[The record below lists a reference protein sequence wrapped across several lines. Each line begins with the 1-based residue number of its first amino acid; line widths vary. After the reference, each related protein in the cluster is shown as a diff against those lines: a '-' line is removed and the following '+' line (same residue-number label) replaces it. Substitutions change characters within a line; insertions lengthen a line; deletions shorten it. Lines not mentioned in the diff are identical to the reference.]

1 VGEHLCV
8 ATCAA
13 LGNIAGKFY
22 RTRTALSPVMDGR
35 ARLARCTR
43 RAPDHTAVNANACS
57 WAPFGDFWM
66 FMIPDRRSRHTG
78 VAVGSGGR
86 DHPITRSSP
95 SRRLRRTS
103 SSSCTK
109 RLWLAVTHSERPR
122 AVGRGRGVLALWIHD
137 PLLLALGDSPRVREE
152 AEPLESGAGLGLEA
166 IFGNHVDLD
175 DFC

>member
-1 VGEHLCV
+1 MLVGSV
-8 ATCAA
+8 
-13 LGNIAGKFY
+13 
-22 RTRTALSPVMDGR
+22 
-35 ARLARCTR
+35 R
-43 RAPDHTAVNANACS
+43 RFLDVHDS
-57 WAPFGDFWM
+57 GQG
-66 FMIPDRRSRHTG
+66 SRHTPG
-78 VAVGSGGR
+78 VARQSDLAGATT
-86 DHPITRSSP
+86 PITRSSP

-109 RLWLAVTHSERPR
+109 RLRLAVTHSERPR